1 MTCGKIRILIQDYV
15 DGSASASQREA
26 VDAHVADCPS
36 CGRELAE
43 SRQLLQ
49 WMSGTPQREVSR
61 DFDRKLMA
69 ALQERAPAPRKT
81 AWWEELRLRFEW
93 RLRIP
98 AMVAA
103 GSLATALIA
112 VVVGPQSTPQ
122 RSGEET
128 RVLLSSAIERHQ
140 ELQRANSDVDWEAVD
155 QSIALST
162 GSVLT
167 E

>member
-1 MTCGKIRILIQDYV
+1 MNCGKMRNLIQDYV
-15 DGSASASQREA
+15 DGTASATQHDA
-26 VDAHVADCPS
+26 VDAHVADCPA
-36 CGRELAE
+36 CRRELAE
-43 SRQLLQ
+43 ARQLAQ
-49 WMSGTPQREVSR
+49 WMSGMPEREVSR

-69 ALQERAPAPRKT
+69 ALEERAPTPRKT
-81 AWWEELRLRFEW
+81 AGWEQFRLRFEW

-98 AMVAA
+98 VMVAA
-103 GSLATALIA
+103 GSLATALI
-112 VVVGPQSTPQ
+112 VVVAGPQMAPQ
-122 RSGEET
+122 RPGEET

-140 ELQRANSDVDWEAVD
+140 ELQRANSDVNWDAVD